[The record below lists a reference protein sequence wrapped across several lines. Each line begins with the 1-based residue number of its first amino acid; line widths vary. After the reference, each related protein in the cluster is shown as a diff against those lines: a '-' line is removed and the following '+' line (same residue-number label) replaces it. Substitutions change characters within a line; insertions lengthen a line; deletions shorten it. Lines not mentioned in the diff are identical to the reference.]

1 MPEISRFFGIVITM
15 NYEDHA
21 PPHFHVRY
29 GDQKALVAIDTL
41 SILAGRLS
49 PRTLAL
55 VVEWAAMHRLEL
67 QRNWD
72 LAERNAA
79 PQPVA
84 PLE

>member
-1 MPEISRFFGIVITM
+1 M
-15 NYEDHA
+15 NYTDHA

-29 GDQKALVAIDTL
+29 GDQKALVGIDTL
-41 SILAGRLS
+41 SLLAGRLS
-49 PRTLAL
+49 PKALAL

-67 QRNWD
+67 RRNWI

-79 PQPVA
+79 LQPVA